1 MVGRSGW
8 PGLGWR
14 QGAGWKDAE
23 GEWGGWGEGV
33 IRGSSSW
40 AEGTWEEGG
49 ARCGKEF
56 AESSGEKAE
65 SIVSHIPGVRGL
77 RGCQRRHLGGEQEG
91 GLIWAGDGT
100 QGPSK
105 WALQLRTS

>member
-49 ARCGKEF
+49 ARCRKEF
-56 AESSGEKAE
+56 AGAQE
-65 SIVSHIPGVRGL
+65 R
-77 RGCQRRHLGGEQEG
+77 RQRASFHTFRV
-91 GLIWAGDGT
+91 
-100 QGPSK
+100 
-105 WALQLRTS
+105 